1 MTEDDQIE
9 VSNKLAALWPKA
21 TDVQCSLILS
31 ATARLDAACVVE
43 AMEAYRITEEGD
55 SDWPQIHS
63 IIRRCC
69 EVHERKHGSL
79 PRGEPDG
86 LKTHTARQML
96 RAKPDLC
103 GKPEWELIL
112 RHHHACFWHYRDRA
126 ENRFKKQWP
135 SMSQSA
141 RITLRASIDQ
151 NIANRLAADTLYC
164 TNELISIGIEREG
177 AVKIAA
183 GVAKP
188 LESLFM
194 FLHDCMPPE
203 VPR

>member
-69 EVHERKHGSL
+69 EVHE
-79 PRGEPDG
+79 
-86 LKTHTARQML
+86 QML